1 MLVAMLSALL
11 GGLILN
17 LMPCVFPVLSLKAI
31 ALVRH
36 GGDPRQARIEGIA
49 FFAGVMATLLAL
61 GGLLVAA
68 RAGGA
73 AVGWGFQ
80 LQSPAV
86 IAVLALVMLG
96 AALNLSGLFEV
107 GAVIQGAGQGLAGKS
122 GWIGSALTGALA
134 VVVAAPCTAP
144 FMAGAL
150 GYALVQP
157 ALVAMAVLA
166 CLGIGFAAPFTLIA
180 FVPALTRLLP
190 RPGLWMDMVKRA
202 LAFPMFGAAAWLV
215 WVLAQ
220 QAGQAGLAVILAA
233 AIALGFAGWVY
244 GMAQQRR
251 MAGRSFRGLYGVAA
265 LALAGIVA
273 IVPSVGSNPLPARQP
288 LVVSRETW
296 SPARV
301 AALRAEGKPM
311 LVNFTAS
318 WCITCQVNDK
328 VALTTRQVTDA
339 LAQTGT
345 TYLIAD
351 STNFDPAIQTA
362 LAQFGREGLP
372 LYVVYPANGGAPRI
386 LPQILTPTIVT
397 DALAAARRK
406 TA

>member
-1 MLVAMLSALL
+1 
-11 GGLILN
+11 
-17 LMPCVFPVLSLKAI
+17 MPCVFPILSMKAL
-31 ALVRH
+31 ALVQSSHTERPWTD
-36 GGDPRQARIEGIA
+36 GVAYLLGVLAT
-49 FFAGVMATLLAL
+49 FAALAGALLWL
-61 GGLLVAA
+61 RSIGED
-68 RAGGA
+68 
-73 AVGWGFQ
+73 VGWGFQ
-80 LQSPAV
+80 LQSPLV
-86 IAVLALVMLG
+86 IAALALVMLG
-96 AALNLSGLFEV
+96 AALNLSGLFEI
-107 GAVIQGAGQGLAGKS
+107 GAAVQGAGQGLADKS
-122 GWIGSALTGALA
+122 GWAGAALTGALA

-150 GYALVQP
+150 GFALVQP
-157 ALVAMAVLA
+157 PLTAMAVFA
-166 CLGIGFAAPFTLIA
+166 CLAIGFAAPFTLIA
-180 FVPALTRLLP
+180 FVPGLTRLLP
-190 RPGLWMDMVKRA
+190 RPGAWMDIVKRI

-244 GMAQQRR
+244 GIAQQRR
-251 MAGRSFRGLYGVAA
+251 MAGRSFRRLYGVAA

-273 IVPSVGSNPLPARQP
+273 LVPSVGSNPAPDRASQP
-288 LVVSRETW
+288 MTVQRAAW

-301 AALRAEGKPM
+301 AALRAGGKPM

-328 VALTTRQVTDA
+328 VALSTAQVTRK

-351 STNFDPAIQTA
+351 STNFDPAIQQA
-362 LAQFGREGLP
+362 LTQFGREGLP
-372 LYVVYPANGGAPRI
+372 LYVVYPADGGAPRI

-397 DALAAARRK
+397 DALEAARK
-406 TA
+406 KAA

>member
-1 MLVAMLSALL
+1 MLVALMSALL

-17 LMPCVFPVLSLKAI
+17 LMPCVFPVLSLKAL

-36 GGDPRQARIEGIA
+36 GGDPHRARIEGIA

-61 GGLLVAA
+61 GGLLIAA

-80 LQSPAV
+80 LQSPIV
-86 IAVLALVMLG
+86 IAALALIMLG

-107 GAVIQGAGQGLAGKS
+107 GASIQGAGQGLANQQ
-122 GWIGSALTGALA
+122 GWVGAALTGALA

-157 ALVAMAVLA
+157 PFAAMAVFA
-166 CLGIGFAAPFTLIA
+166 CLAIGFAAPFTLIA
-180 FVPALTRLLP
+180 FVPGLTRALP
-190 RPGLWMDMVKRA
+190 RPGPWMDVVKRV

-220 QAGQAGLAVILAA
+220 QAGQTGLAVILAA
-233 AIALGFAGWVY
+233 GIALGFAGWVY
-244 GMAQQRR
+244 GIAQERR
-251 MAGRSFRGLYGVAA
+251 MAGRGFRTLYGVAA

-273 IVPSVGSNPLPARQP
+273 IVPSVGSNPRPAGQP
-288 LVVSRETW
+288 LTASRETW

-301 AALRAEGKPM
+301 AALRAQGKPM

-328 VALTTRQVTDA
+328 VALSTRQVTEA

-345 TYLIAD
+345 IYLIAD

-372 LYVVYPANGGAPRI
+372 LYVVYPADGSAPRL

-397 DALAAARRK
+397 DALAAAQK
-406 TA
+406 KAA

>member
-1 MLVAMLSALL
+1 
-11 GGLILN
+11 
-17 LMPCVFPVLSLKAI
+17 
-31 ALVRH
+31 
-36 GGDPRQARIEGIA
+36 
-49 FFAGVMATLLAL
+49 
-61 GGLLVAA
+61 
-68 RAGGA
+68 
-73 AVGWGFQ
+73 
-80 LQSPAV
+80 
-86 IAVLALVMLG
+86 MLG
-96 AALNLSGLFEV
+96 AALNLSGLFEI
-107 GAVIQGAGQGLAGKS
+107 GASIQGAGQGLANQP
-122 GWIGSALTGALA
+122 GWVGSALTGALA

-157 ALVAMAVLA
+157 PVVAMAVFI
-166 CLGIGFAAPFTLIA
+166 CLGIGFAAPFTLLA
-180 FVPALTRLLP
+180 FVPGLTRQLP
-190 RPGLWMDMVKRA
+190 RPGPWMDMLKRV

-220 QAGQAGLAVILAA
+220 QAGQTGLAVILAA
-233 AIALGFAGWVY
+233 GIALGFAGWVY
-244 GMAQQRR
+244 GIAQQRR
-251 MAGRSFRGLYGVAA
+251 MAGRGFRGLYGVAA

-273 IVPSVGSNPLPARQP
+273 IVPSVGSNPQTAHP
-288 LVVSRETW
+288 LIVNRETW

-328 VALTTRQVTDA
+328 VALSTQRVTDA

-372 LYVVYPANGGAPRI
+372 LYVVYPAAGGAPRI
-386 LPQILTPTIVT
+386 LPQILTPSIVAN
-397 DALAAARRK
+397 ALEAARK
-406 TA
+406 KAA